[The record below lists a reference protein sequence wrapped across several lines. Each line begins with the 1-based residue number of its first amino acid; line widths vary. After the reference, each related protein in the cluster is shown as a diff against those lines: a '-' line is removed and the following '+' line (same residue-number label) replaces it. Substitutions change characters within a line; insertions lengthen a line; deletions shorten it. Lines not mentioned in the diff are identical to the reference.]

1 MALPWFGSK
10 IKQIVSVDGEGNDI
24 DGVHAYTMICAA
36 DDRGFEK
43 ALIHDGSRRERD
55 ETRMAN
61 YGLKTEEIL
70 EFLLDC
76 RKTLNTL
83 VVSFAF
89 GYDVTKLLSD
99 VPEDVLRKISD
110 AGGNEPTRWGKYEI
124 RYRPKKWFEVTD
136 LSAGKVRTGDRSQY
150 RRQVRVWDVFTFF
163 QSSFVNALW
172 GAKELFDTSFIRTIA
187 DMKAKRSQFENE
199 STEDILAYC
208 YSECRYLSVLCRDL
222 LSHMDHV
229 GLRPN
234 SFDGPGAL
242 ASTWFTQEGIK
253 DYISF
258 AGLPEDVAL
267 AGYYGGRFEI
277 SHVGYIGDAWAYD
290 INSAYPHITRNLPCL
305 VHGKFRKTDRFE
317 PEKIGIYRVG
327 ALTYGNRWAPF
338 PFRVPKEMS
347 KERREENKANGVP
360 SKAESDRNISLLTEG
375 TVCYPHGGIR
385 WAWQD
390 EVAVA
395 IKHYGADAIPVL
407 EGYVYDQK
415 CNHKP
420 FAKLTSLYEERK
432 QLKRAGNGAQK
443 VLKLLINSLYGK
455 TAQSIGWRLV
465 KTRTGEWTA
474 ERPPFQSYIW
484 AGLITSGCRAMVLDL
499 ALQNGADVVSFATD
513 GIISRTK
520 IEGVENSE
528 ELGEW
533 EAEQYRNVYL
543 FQSGIY
549 TYESYDK
556 VLDEDMNPT
565 GKKEWKQHTKTR
577 GFALRDLPASKI
589 MEAWNDGAWYVETEP
604 YNHVTGEGPR
614 AFIPLKLGLQRSDPL
629 SIIGEWVPAKKRI
642 SFDPSKRAGRYIIGD
657 DYMPDREGNLFLTDP
672 YEIPEDAVSSPYVPK
687 QTWEDVMEGRMHEDE
702 QEEIEV
708 DVETELMPVQHPRP
722 FRLLVTG
729 SRNWGDGSPVERKR
743 LETALRP
750 YWDHYGPTA
759 VLVSGH
765 CPTGA
770 DNQAERLWESWGG
783 TVERHPAD
791 WRMGRSAGPKRNRRM
806 VNSGADVCLA
816 FVKNESRGA
825 SGCVRMA
832 EDVGIKVERYDA

>member
-1 MALPWFGSK
+1 MLPWFRSD

-61 YGLKTEEIL
+61 HGLPTVDIL
-70 EFLLDC
+70 EFLLNC
-76 RKTLNTL
+76 QQYNSTL

-89 GYDVTKLLSD
+89 GYDVTKILSD
-99 VPEDVLRKISD
+99 VPEDILRKISD
-110 AGGNEPTRWGKYEI
+110 AGGNGGIKWGKYEI

-136 LSAGKVRTGDRSQY
+136 LSAGTKRVGDRTKY
-150 RRQVRVWDVFTFF
+150 RRSVRVWDVFTFF

-172 GAKELFDTSFIRTIA
+172 GAKELFDTEFIRTIA

-208 YSECRYLSVLCRDL
+208 YSECRYLSILCRDL

-229 GLRPN
+229 GLQPN
-234 SFDGPGAL
+234 TFDGPGAL

-253 DYISF
+253 KYISF
-258 AGLPEDVAL
+258 AELPEDVAL

-277 SHVGYIGDAWAYD
+277 SHVGYVGDAWAYD

-305 VHGKFRKTDRFE
+305 VHGKFRKVDRFE
-317 PEKIGIYRVG
+317 PGKVGIYRVG
-327 ALTYGNRWAPF
+327 ARTQEHRWAPF
-338 PFRVPKEMS
+338 PFRVPKELS
-347 KERREENKANGVP
+347 REQREENKRNGVP
-360 SKAESDRNISLLTEG
+360 SKAEIDRNISLLTEG
-375 TVCYPHGGIR
+375 TVCYPHGGQR
-385 WAWQD
+385 WVWQD
-390 EVAVA
+390 EVDVA
-395 IKHYGADAIPVL
+395 IKHYGPDAIPVY
-407 EGYVYDQK
+407 EGYVFDQK
-415 CNHKP
+415 CDHKP

-432 QLKRAGNGAQK
+432 QLKKAGNGAQK

-465 KTRTGEWTA
+465 QRNGEWTA

-484 AGLITSGCRAMVLDL
+484 AGLITSGCRAMVLDM
-499 ALQNGADVVSFATD
+499 ALREGADVVSFATD

-520 IEGVENSE
+520 IDGVEDSS

-556 VLDEDMNPT
+556 VLDESMNPT
-565 GKKEWKQHTKTR
+565 GEKEWKQHTKTR
-577 GFALRDLPASKI
+577 GFALRDLPAQKI
-589 MEAWNDGAWYVETEP
+589 IDAWNDGAWYVETDP

-614 AFIPLKLGLQRSDPL
+614 AFIPLKLGLQRKDPL
-629 SIIGEWVPAKKRI
+629 SVIGEWIPSKKRI
-642 SFDPSKRAGRYIIGD
+642 SFDPSKRVGHYVIGD
-657 DYMPDREGNLFLTDP
+657 DFMPDRTGNLFLTDP
-672 YEIPEDAVSSPYVPK
+672 YELDEEAVSSPYVPK
-687 QTWEDVMEGRMHEDE
+687 QTWEDVMEGRLHEDE
-702 QEEIEV
+702 EIEA
-708 DVETELMPVQHPRP
+708 DVETELTPVQNPRP
-722 FRLLVTG
+722 FRVLVTG
-729 SRNWGDGSPVERKR
+729 SRDWGKGSAVDRKR
-743 LETALRP
+743 LETALRAVWEAHSP
-750 YWDHYGPTA
+750 RA
-759 VLVSGH
+759 VLVSGA

-770 DNQAERLWESWGG
+770 DSLAERLWETWGG
-783 TVERHPAD
+783 VVERHPAD
-791 WRMGRSAGPKRNRRM
+791 WRSGRSAGPRRNQRM
-806 VNSGADVCLA
+806 VDSGADVCLA
-816 FVKNESRGA
+816 FIKNASRGA
-825 SGCVRMA
+825 SGCALMA
-832 EDVGIKVERYDA
+832 EKAGIRVERHEV

>member
-1 MALPWFGSK
+1 MLPWFRSQ

-24 DGVHAYTMICAA
+24 DGVHAYTMVCAA
-36 DDRGFEK
+36 DDKGFEK
-43 ALIHDGSRRERD
+43 SIIHDGSRRERD
-55 ETRMAN
+55 DERMPN
-61 YGLKTEEIL
+61 YGLKTEDIL
-70 EFLLDC
+70 EFLLNC
-76 RKTLNTL
+76 KQYNSTL

-89 GYDVTKLLSD
+89 SYDVTKLLAD
-99 VPEDVLRKISD
+99 VPKDILQAISD
-110 AGGNEPTRWGKYEI
+110 AGGNGGTRWGKYEI
-124 RYRPKKWFEVTD
+124 KYRPKKWFEITD
-136 LSAGKVRTGDRSQY
+136 VSAGKRQNGTRMEY
-150 RRQVRVWDVFTFF
+150 RRTVRVWDVFTFF

-229 GLRPN
+229 GLQPN

-253 DYISF
+253 KHISL

-290 INSAYPHITRNLPCL
+290 INSAYPHITRSLPCL
-305 VHGKFRKTDRFE
+305 AHGKFRKTDRFE
-317 PEKIGIYRVG
+317 PGKVGIYRVSTRTSG
-327 ALTYGNRWAPF
+327 RWAPF
-338 PFRVPKEMS
+338 PFRVPKELS
-347 KERREENKANGVP
+347 KEQREENKRNGVP
-360 SKAESDRNISLLTEG
+360 SKAESDRNISLLSEG
-375 TVCYPHGGIR
+375 TVCFPHGGER
-385 WAWQD
+385 WVWQD

-395 IKHYGADAIPVL
+395 IKHYGAEAIPVL
-407 EGYVYDQK
+407 EGWVFEAK

-420 FAKLTSLYEERK
+420 FAKLTDLYDERK
-432 QLKRAGNGAQK
+432 RLKAEGNGAQK

-465 KTRTGEWTA
+465 KTDDGWNA

-499 ALQNGADVVSFATD
+499 ALNESADVVSFATD

-520 IEGVENSE
+520 IDGVENSS

-533 EAEQYRNVYL
+533 EAEEYRNVYL

-565 GKKEWKQHTKTR
+565 GEKKWKQHTKTR

-589 MEAWNDGAWYVETEP
+589 IDAWHDGAWYVETDP

-614 AFIPLKLGLQRSDPL
+614 AFIPLKLGLQRTDPL
-629 SIIGEWVPAKKRI
+629 SIIGQWVPSKKRI
-642 SFDPSKRAGRYIIGD
+642 SFDPSKRAGRYEIGD
-657 DYMPDREGNLFLTDP
+657 DFIPDRTGNLFLTDP
-672 YEIPEDAVSSPYVPK
+672 YELPEDAVSSPYVPK
-687 QTWEDVMEGRMHEDE
+687 QTWEDVMEGRHHEDE
-702 QEEIEV
+702 EIEA
-708 DVETELMPVQHPRP
+708 DVETELIPIEHPRP
-722 FRLLVTG
+722 MRILVTG
-729 SRNWGDGSPVERKR
+729 SRNWGQGSRVERQR
-743 LETALRP
+743 LETALSAL
-750 YWDHYGPTA
+750 WTAHGPTS
-759 VLVSGH
+759 VLVSGA

-770 DNQAERLWESWGG
+770 DRLAEGLWQTWGG

-791 WRMGRSAGPKRNRRM
+791 WRMGRSAEPKRNRRM
-806 VNSGADVCLA
+806 VESGADICLA
-816 FVKNESRGA
+816 FIRDASPGA
-825 SGCVRMA
+825 TGCAKLA
-832 EDVGIKVERYDA
+832 EQAGIKVERYEV